1 MTIETLLI
9 FLGWIFAIVPL
20 LVFVVISTIMI
31 WGAGKDDD
39 LIKALSL
46 MGIGIF
52 LMGAI
57 TLALVYLTNI
67 I

>member
-9 FLGWIFAIVPL
+9 FLGWIFTIVPL
-20 LVFVVISTIMI
+20 LVFLVISTIMI

-39 LIKALSL
+39 LIKAFSL